1 VGDRQEEE
9 HSARETHALPRGTG
23 ALRAADSRS
32 HISQARMSI
41 SRAPLALPR
50 SISHLVEC
58 VHGTLTQRS
67 AWHCAVCSSKLSIG
81 NEPEAQEQRE
91 DSTSTYNEP
100 LPLLGSS

>member
-1 VGDRQEEE
+1 MTICT
-9 HSARETHALPRGTG
+9 RETGEVD
-23 ALRAADSRS
+23 RARRWDVAGGLVHHNRCK
-32 HISQARMSI
+32 
-41 SRAPLALPR
+41 
-50 SISHLVEC
+50 LVEC